1 MRGLILCHICIFD
14 KQEYHER
21 SAADIYERNEDV
33 YKRQLQ
39 SVAEEV
45 NIATTYRSHLFKKEM
60 QLTFSD
66 YLTMIRIVAA
76 KRMLYENRRKIHEIA
91 IDAVSYT
98 HLLINNA
105 RAAVLDYDKLIDM
118 LQKKE
123 IQGAALDVYPIEPL
137 PHDHPLLDL
146 DNVVL
151 TPHIAGCSLDP
162 YDRSYTMLLED
173 LDRFFK
179 NEEPKR
185 IYNPDSLKK

>member
-1 MRGLILCHICIFD
+1 M
-14 KQEYHER
+14 
-21 SAADIYERNEDV
+21 
-33 YKRQLQ
+33 
-39 SVAEEV
+39 
-45 NIATTYRSHLFKKEM
+45 
-60 QLTFSD
+60 
-66 YLTMIRIVAA
+66 
-76 KRMLYENRRKIHEIA
+76 
-91 IDAVSYT
+91 
-98 HLLINNA
+98 
-105 RAAVLDYDKLIDM
+105 LDYDKLIDM